1 MADLTEDR
9 AKKLASSLALRV
21 HAGDTESQQFQT
33 DLLKFYTYQ
42 EAQRAAGKKTR
53 EGKHSAKL
61 APLIA
66 ALPAEQR
73 ALGLH
78 ISAEHDTTR
87 RAVAAGAA
95 DTCAAIRA
103 GSAPARAYFDAI
115 GGAGSSADLRLQ
127 GKALI
132 ERARE
137 QERQAKRKQTD
148 ERRAAAKEKAD
159 GYRSLTTADL
169 RAKLDAAGLDSSGLK
184 AALVRRLLSPA
195 AASGGAAGSPQAAPG
210 VSAAPPSEDASAPPT
225 GGACPATSPPRKPR
239 AVTPAEAVGLST
251 LKRRRGAPRPGTAQ
265 AMRRSSGSDVST
277 GAPSNQSGSAAPQGS
292 RDLEAAVE
300 PAACGPL
307 AELLAH
313 AGHCVQLSSKDASL
327 AGNRA
332 GESPLEAATRDELA
346 EETHEAQPR
355 APAAKAAR
363 LSNSDSN
370 SAGAST
376 PGNQSESAAPPG
388 PAVAENRQEK
398 ETMCAPR
405 RRVVERSG
413 RKFTE
418 ITQAR
423 LIA

>member
-148 ERRAAAKEKAD
+148 ERRAAAK
-159 GYRSLTTADL
+159 
-169 RAKLDAAGLDSSGLK
+169 
-184 AALVRRLLSPA
+184 
-195 AASGGAAGSPQAAPG
+195 
-210 VSAAPPSEDASAPPT
+210 
-225 GGACPATSPPRKPR
+225 
-239 AVTPAEAVGLST
+239 
-251 LKRRRGAPRPGTAQ
+251 
-265 AMRRSSGSDVST
+265 
-277 GAPSNQSGSAAPQGS
+277 
-292 RDLEAAVE
+292 
-300 PAACGPL
+300 
-307 AELLAH
+307 
-313 AGHCVQLSSKDASL
+313 
-327 AGNRA
+327 
-332 GESPLEAATRDELA
+332 GE
-346 EETHEAQPR
+346 
-355 APAAKAAR
+355 
-363 LSNSDSN
+363 
-370 SAGAST
+370 G
-376 PGNQSESAAPPG
+376 
-388 PAVAENRQEK
+388 
-398 ETMCAPR
+398 
-405 RRVVERSG
+405 
-413 RKFTE
+413 
-418 ITQAR
+418 
-423 LIA
+423 